1 MPDPATTEFRLR
13 AVRGAITVPGDT
25 ADEIADATG
34 ELLAAVLERNGL
46 GVDDIVSVV
55 FTATP
60 DLTAEFPAA
69 AARRLG
75 LSATPMLC
83 AQELAVDGS
92 MPRCI
97 RVLVHCSMPA
107 TRAARHVYLREARQL
122 RLDLPE

>member
-1 MPDPATTEFRLR
+1 VTTDVRLR
-13 AVRGAITVPGDT
+13 AIRGAITVAGDT
-25 ADEIADATG
+25 GDEIAEATG

-46 GVDDIVSVV
+46 AVDDIVSVV

-83 AQELAVDGS
+83 AQEIAVEGS

-107 TRAARHVYLREARQL
+107 SRGARHVYLREARQL